1 MGHGRD
7 TKGDRERRHHVVQER
22 LRTHLAVTSALAE
35 AQTLAEA
42 APRLLEVVCRGLDWE
57 MGALWRVDSDEQ
69 VIRCV
74 DLWHMPGTPLIGFSL
89 ATRHAAFAQGEG
101 LPGKVWQDGI
111 PLWVPDIGA
120 HPGQQRGAQA
130 AREDIHAALALP
142 VTALRRGDGGDGVL
156 QLTRAR
162 ARRGADGAADGHRQ
176 PGRPVHPPPRRR
188 ARRARQRG
196 AQERDR
202 ERGLRVH
209 HRTGRAR
216 ARDRVQ
222 PRGGADVRA
231 SAGGGD
237 GPLGHRSAGGRPV
250 GRAAPR
256 RHRCAAGGAAAAA
269 AGPAH
274 RGDRAAQRRARVPG
288 GAGDHADRPARAAV
302 VHRLPARR
310 HRQPRGA
317 GGDAPPGRDRRDHQR
332 CDPVQDAGRHHPH
345 LEPRRGAALRLRG
358 RGGGG
363 AGGRDAGHR
372 GGRRRDRRRA
382 RHAWGGAS
390 RSISSRPCTSAR
402 TDRRWTCR

>member
-1 MGHGRD
+1 MAG
-7 TKGDRERRHHVVQER
+7 R
-22 LRTHLAVTSALAE
+22 LRRAGDPLRRPLAYAGH
-35 AQTLAEA
+35 A
-42 APRLLEVVCRGLDWE
+42 ADRLLAGHAPCGVR
-57 MGALWRVDSDEQ
+57 
-69 VIRCV
+69 
-74 DLWHMPGTPLIGFSL
+74 PG
-89 ATRHAAFAQGEG
+89 
-101 LPGKVWQDGI
+101 
-111 PLWVPDIGA
+111 
-120 HPGQQRGAQA
+120 RGAAGQGLAGRHPAVGARHRRAPGSA
-130 AREDIHAALALP
+130 ARGAGGARGHPRGAGAAGHR
-142 VTALRRGDGGDGVL
+142 LRRGDGGDGVL

-222 PRGGADVRA
+222 PRGGADVRT
-231 SAGGGD
+231 SAGRGD

-288 GAGDHADRPARAAV
+288 GAGDHADRSARAAV
-302 VHRLPARR
+302 VHRLPARH

-332 CDPVQDAGRHHPH
+332 RDPVQDAGRHHPH

-363 AGGRDAGHR
+363 ACGRDAGHR
-372 GGRRRDRRRA
+372 GGRRRDRRHAVA
-382 RHAWGGAS
+382 RLGGAS
-390 RSISSRPCTSAR
+390 GSSSSRPCTSAR
-402 TDRRWTCR
+402 TDRPWTCR